1 MNLRF
6 LYHYIQFFHNHI
18 YYRKIEIKGKENI
31 PDKNEATIIVAN
43 HQNAIN
49 DPLALEFA
57 FPDRAVN
64 LFAHGALFRNK
75 IANSFFRSIHVIPA
89 YRMRTDGEESLGKNY
104 DEFASVEDKIFNGES
119 VGIFPEA
126 TNQTSRFLGEFSL
139 GYLRMAFAA
148 AEKQNFEKDVKILP
162 VGLHYDNYHRFHHSL
177 LVNIAPPIS
186 LSPYYELYKTKPRT
200 AQRQVNEAVR
210 NALLSVMLDIPDA
223 ENYEAIDYLRNT
235 YGIRY
240 ASLKG
245 LDYRVLSQKLKADQ
259 EFTAKLA
266 ESADTDN
273 EIYKKGLELKQKTLD
288 AGLRDWIFTNKDSVG
303 WLLCD
308 ALLLIFLLPL
318 FLFFLIPNLIVFIA
332 PYTLYGKFDRI
343 GEKFTMYR
351 GGINI
356 ILSSLITMPLAYII
370 AFIVDIFIFGILNA
384 IIKLILSPWMLVFCW
399 DYYNQVRKLISLIRS
414 KLPSKKPI
422 ITEITD
428 KRTQLWS
435 ELDNLL
441 TKTL

>member
-6 LYHYIQFFHNHI
+6 LYHYIQFIHNHI
-18 YYRKIEIKGKENI
+18 YYSKVETQGKENI
-31 PDKNEATIIVAN
+31 PDKSEAVIIVAN

-64 LFAHGALFRNK
+64 LFAHGALFKNK
-75 IANSFFRSIHVIPA
+75 FLNRFFRSIHVIPA

-104 DEFASVEDKIFNGES
+104 DEFASVEDKLFNGES

-148 AEKQNFEKDVKILP
+148 AEKQNFEKDVKVLP
-162 VGLHYDNYHRFHHSL
+162 VGLHYDNYHRFRHSL
-177 LVNIAPPIS
+177 LVNIAPAIS
-186 LSPYYELYKTKPRT
+186 LKPYYELYKTKPRT

-210 NALLSVMLDIPDA
+210 NALLKVMLDIPDA
-223 ENYEAIDYLRNT
+223 ENYEAIDYIRNT

-240 ASLKG
+240 ATLKG
-245 LDYRVLSQKLKADQ
+245 LDYRVLSQKLKSDQ
-259 EFTAKLA
+259 ELTGRLM
-266 ESADTDN
+266 ESKDKADT
-273 EIYKKGLELKQKTLD
+273 IYKEALSLKESTFK
-288 AGLRDWIFTNKDSVG
+288 AGLRDWIFTNKDSAG

-308 ALLLIFLLPL
+308 ALLLIAISPV
-318 FLFFLIPNLIVFIA
+318 FLFFLIPNLIVLLA

-351 GGINI
+351 GGVNI
-356 ILSSLITMPLAYII
+356 LLSSLITMPLAYII
-370 AFIVDIFIFGILNA
+370 AFIVDFFIIGILNA
-384 IIKLILSPWMLVFCW
+384 IMKLILSPWTLIFCW
-399 DYYNQVRKLISLIRS
+399 GYYNQARKLISLIGSR
-414 KLPSKKPI
+414 LPSKRPVV
-422 ITEITD
+422 TEIAE
-428 KRTQLWS
+428 KRAQLWS
-435 ELDNLL
+435 ELDNLIV
-441 TKTL
+441 KTL

>member
-1 MNLRF
+1 MKHGL
-6 LYHYIQFFHNHI
+6 LYHYIKFIHDHI
-18 YYRKIEIKGKENI
+18 YYSHIEICGKENI
-31 PDKNEATIIVAN
+31 PDKSEATIIVAN

-75 IANSFFRSIHVIPA
+75 LANRFFRSIHVIPA

-162 VGLHYDNYHRFHHSL
+162 VGLHYDNYHRFRHSL
-177 LVNIAPPIS
+177 LVNIAPAIS
-186 LSPYYELYKTKPRT
+186 LKPYYELYKTKPRT
-200 AQRQVNEAVR
+200 AQRQANEAVR
-210 NALLSVMLDIPDA
+210 NALLKVMLDIPDA

-245 LDYRVLSQKLKADQ
+245 LDFRVLSQKLKSDQ
-259 EFTAKLA
+259 ELA
-266 ESADTDN
+266 SRLMECKDKAGTVYKDT
-273 EIYKKGLELKQKTLD
+273 LSLKQNTLKS
-288 AGLRDWIFTNKDSVG
+288 GLRDWIFTNKDSAG

-308 ALLLIFLLPL
+308 ALLLIFLFPL
-318 FLFFLIPNLIVFIA
+318 FLFFLIPNLIVFLA

-351 GGINI
+351 GGVNI
-356 ILSSLITMPLAYII
+356 ILSSLVTMPLAYII
-370 AFIVDIFIFGILNA
+370 AFIVDIFIFGILLA
-384 IIKLILSPWMLVFCW
+384 MIKLFLSPWMLIFCW
-399 DYYNQVRKLISLIRS
+399 DYYNQARKLISLIGS

-422 ITEITD
+422 VTEIEK